1 MFFKIFTFAELNVF
15 FSQESERTAIV
26 KETLIAPDLSRPIV
40 AHDHAISRLKG
51 RWHAFGRNRKKP
63 ETEEEWRETLERVL
77 KASKPANMSKV
88 EVVTRLIEHGTDVTY
103 YWNDA
108 WGMRLIVDESGTSR
122 DIISV
127 EVPFRRQRR

>member
-1 MFFKIFTFAELNVF
+1 MREMLVTI
-15 FSQESERTAIV
+15 
-26 KETLIAPDLSRPIV
+26 DLSKPII
-40 AHDHAISRLKG
+40 AHHHAIFRLKE

-77 KASKPANMSKV
+77 KASRPASMSKV
-88 EVVTRLIEHGTDVTY
+88 EVVTRLIKHGTDVTY

-127 EVPFRRQRR
+127 EVPFRSQRR

>member
-1 MFFKIFTFAELNVF
+1 MEKTSVA
-15 FSQESERTAIV
+15 S
-26 KETLIAPDLSRPIV
+26 DLSKPIV
-40 AHDHAISRLKG
+40 AHYHAVSRLKE

-63 ETEEEWRETLERVL
+63 ETEEEWRETLEKVL
-77 KASKPANMSKV
+77 TDSKPATMSKV
-88 EVVTRLIEHGTDVTY
+88 EVVTRLIKHGTDVTY

-127 EVPFRRQRR
+127 EVPFRHQRR